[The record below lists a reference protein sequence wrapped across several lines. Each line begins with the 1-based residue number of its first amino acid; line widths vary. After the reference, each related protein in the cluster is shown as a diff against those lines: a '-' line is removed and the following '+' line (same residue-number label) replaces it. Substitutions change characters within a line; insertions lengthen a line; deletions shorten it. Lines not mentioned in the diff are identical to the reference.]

1 MNMPNLPLN
10 GRLTLPGASMQATVA
25 VLKIDTLQLMFRQG
39 EMRSLESVSDMDSNA
54 PDNNSV
60 GWFNYAQQRWPAYC
74 LSSQLE
80 LQSSIPATRRACVLL
95 ALESGYIGVLCDD
108 ASLLKQMDG
117 QVYELPVVMR
127 QTDTPIKGV
136 ISYNQNIAC
145 ISDANSLAAH
155 IRQQIQGLLCVKGA

>member
-1 MNMPNLPLN
+1 MSNLSRNERVKLS
-10 GRLTLPGASMQATVA
+10 GSSLQVTAA

-39 EMRSLESVSDMDSNA
+39 EIRSLESVSDMDSNA

-108 ASLLKQMDG
+108 ASLLKQVDG
-117 QVYELPVVMR
+117 QAYELPVVMR
-127 QTDTPIKGV
+127 QMDTPIKGV
-136 ISYNQNIAC
+136 VSYNQNIAC
-145 ISDANSLAAH
+145 ISDANCLAAH
-155 IRQQIQGLLCVKGA
+155 IRQQIQALSRIKES

>member
-1 MNMPNLPLN
+1 MLNLSRN
-10 GRLTLPGASMQATVA
+10 ERLKLPGSSLQLTAA

-39 EMRSLESVSDMDSNA
+39 EMRSLESVSDMDSTA

-60 GWFNYAQQRWPAYC
+60 GWINYAQQRWPAYS

-95 ALESGYIGVLCDD
+95 ALESGYFGVLCDD
-108 ASLLKQMDG
+108 ATLLKQMDG
-117 QVYELPVVMR
+117 QAYELPVVMR
-127 QTDTPIKGV
+127 QTDTPIKGIV
-136 ISYNQNIAC
+136 SYNQNIAC

-155 IRQQIQGLLCVKGA
+155 VRRQIQALSRIKET